1 MNWLESLL
9 YGIVSGITEF
19 LPISSFAHEYLLLKL
34 FGVSHADPLQS
45 LLVHLALIVSVFSG
59 CSSTIVQMRRAR
71 QTHRHNK
78 NRIRSNNNLL
88 ELRFLKNAVLP
99 LIFGYF
105 ILSHCIPIKVNVV
118 WIAAFSFVNF
128 LILIFQSRMMQ
139 GNKDERMMSVFDS
152 FIIGLSGA
160 VTVFPG
166 ISRVGAMLTVAT
178 LRGIGRNK
186 AIEWAVLL
194 SVPALALL
202 GFNDILGLMTATG
215 AAAVTGNI
223 IGYILSTI
231 GAYAAGHMS
240 ILLIK
245 TFTVQKDFS
254 AFAYYSLGIMMFAL
268 FLYLSVV

>member
-19 LPISSFAHEYLLLKL
+19 LPISSFAHEHLLHKL
-34 FGVSHADPLQS
+34 FGVATVDPLKS
-45 LLVHLALIVSVFSG
+45 LLIHMALIVSVFTG
-59 CSSTIVQMRRAR
+59 CSNTIVQIRRAR

-78 NRIRSNNNLL
+78 NRIRSNNYLL
-88 ELRFLKNAVLP
+88 ELRFLKNAVIP
-99 LIFGYF
+99 LILGYF
-105 ILSHCIPIKVNVV
+105 VLSRCIQVKVNVV
-118 WIAAFSFVNF
+118 WIAVFSFINF

-152 FIIGLSGA
+152 FVIGLSGA
-160 VTVFPG
+160 LAVFPG
-166 ISRVGAMLTVAT
+166 ISRIGAMLTVAT
-178 LRGIGRNK
+178 MRGISRNK

-202 GFNDILGLMTATG
+202 GFNDILSLMTATG

-223 IGYILSTI
+223 FTYILSTI
-231 GAYAAGHMS
+231 GAYVAGHMG

-254 AFAYYSLGIMMFAL
+254 AFAYYSLGVMMFAL